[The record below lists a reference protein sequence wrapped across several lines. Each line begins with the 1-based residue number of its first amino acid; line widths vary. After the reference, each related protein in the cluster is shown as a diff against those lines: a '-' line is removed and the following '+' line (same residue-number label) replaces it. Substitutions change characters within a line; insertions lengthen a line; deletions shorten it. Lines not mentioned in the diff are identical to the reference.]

1 MCNVLMM
8 LKFLFTF
15 SFKLK
20 MTTIVLDLSVIQKQY
35 VVMDLTKNMV
45 MTMKAN
51 FMLVFYFIFQDLF
64 FICFSVVEPT
74 SLESVREQVRS

>member
-8 LKFLFTF
+8 LKLLFTF

-20 MTTIVLDLSVIQKQY
+20 MTTIVLDLCVIQKQY

-45 MTMKAN
+45 MTKAN

>member
-1 MCNVLMM
+1 
-8 LKFLFTF
+8 
-15 SFKLK
+15 